1 MKKRSSKREAGALL
15 VVTIACLS
23 SFPAAAQSHPARTLV
38 LSLEDA
44 LRIASGESE
53 NIWVAEAGVQRA
65 VGSEQIVRSQLFPQ
79 VSASVQYIRT
89 LRSQFEGIDFGGD
102 PDDPDG
108 GGEEVDLPF
117 GRANQ
122 YTLGLN
128 LSQVVF
134 DGGQIFAQRRA
145 AEARLRSAE
154 IDVRSARAQTLLD
167 VTQAYFD
174 ARLADSLVTIAQ
186 SSLEQNEEILRQTQV
201 AREVGDRS
209 EFELLRARVAR
220 DNRLPVLIRQ
230 RTARS
235 EAYLRLKQLLNIPPQ
250 DELTLTTGVNE
261 EVPRFAT
268 AANVAPALAPGELSP
283 DERAPVRQA
292 TENVEANEAQ
302 LAQTRA
308 QRLPAVSL
316 SSRYA
321 PVAFPES
328 GLPEPDDFQE
338 DWSVSVSLS
347 VPILTWGR
355 LRANERIA
363 EGNLSEARARLVQT
377 REAAALDT
385 QLARNDLADAQAT
398 LAASTSTTEEARRA
412 YSIAQIR
419 FREGIASQIELAD
432 SRLLLEQ
439 ADVNRA
445 QALRDLQVA
454 RARLALLE
462 DLPINS
468 FGQGG
473 GTVLQPVLP
482 QTPARQSFSNPT
494 VTAAFPGDT
503 TGTGGLV
510 GSGGPIP

>member
-1 MKKRSSKREAGALL
+1 MDKRSSRWEAGALL
-15 VVTIACLS
+15 IATAIACFS
-23 SFPAAAQSHPARTLV
+23 TNATAQEPPPVRTMV

-65 VGSEQIVRSQLFPQ
+65 VGSEQVVRSQLFPQ
-79 VSASVQYIRT
+79 VSASVQYTRT
-89 LRSQFEGIDFGGD
+89 LRSQFEGIDFGGS
-102 PDDPDG
+102 PDG
-108 GGEEVDLPF
+108 EDGEEVDLPF
-117 GRANQ
+117 GRENQ

-174 ARLADSLVTIAQ
+174 AQLADSLVTIAQ
-186 SSLEQNEEILRQTQV
+186 SSLEQTEEILRQTQV
-201 AREVGDRS
+201 ARQVGDRS

-220 DNRLPVLIRQ
+220 DNQLPILIRR

-250 DELTLTTGVNE
+250 NELTLTTGVNE
-261 EVPRFAT
+261 EVPRFAA
-268 AANVAPALAPGELSP
+268 AANVAQAEISP

-292 TENVEANEAQ
+292 AENVEANEAQ

-454 RARLALLE
+454 RARLTLLE

-473 GTVLQPVLP
+473 GTVLRPVLP
-482 QTPARQSFSNPT
+482 QTPAQQSPSNPT

-503 TGTGGLV
+503 TGTGGVV
-510 GSGGPIP
+510 GSGGPIQ

>member
-1 MKKRSSKREAGALL
+1 MKKRSSKRAAGALL
-15 VVTIACLS
+15 VGIAGVIACL
-23 SFPAAAQSHPARTLV
+23 PAPASAQQPPPARTLV

-79 VSASVQYIRT
+79 VSASVVYTRT

-102 PDDPDG
+102 PDG
-108 GGEEVDLPF
+108 GEDGEEVDLPF
-117 GRANQ
+117 GRENQ

-145 AEARLRSAE
+145 AEARLRAAE
-154 IDVRSARAQTLLD
+154 IDVRSARAQALLD

-174 ARLADSLVTIAQ
+174 AQLADSLVTIAQ
-186 SSLEQNEEILRQTQV
+186 SSLEQTEEILRQTQV

-220 DNRLPVLIRQ
+220 DNQLPVLIRR
-230 RTARS
+230 RTGRS

-250 DELTLTTGVNE
+250 NELTLTTGVNE
-261 EVPRFAT
+261 EVPRFA
-268 AANVAPALAPGELSP
+268 AASATSATTVEVSP

-292 TENVEANEAQ
+292 AENVEANEAQ
-302 LAQTRA
+302 LAQARA
-308 QRLPAVSL
+308 QRLPSVSL

-363 EGNLSEARARLVQT
+363 EGNVAEARARLVQT

-454 RARLALLE
+454 RARLTLLE
-462 DLPINS
+462 DLPIDS

-482 QTPARQSFSNPT
+482 QTPALQSPSNPT
-494 VTAAFPGDT
+494 VTAAFPGDI
-503 TGTGGLV
+503 GTA
-510 GSGGPIP
+510 GSGGPIQ

>member
-1 MKKRSSKREAGALL
+1 MKKRSSKRARGLL

-23 SFPAAAQSHPARTLV
+23 SFPAAAQEPPARTLV

-65 VGSEQIVRSQLFPQ
+65 VGSEQIARSQLFPQ
-79 VSASVQYIRT
+79 VSASVVYTRT

-102 PDDPDG
+102 PDG
-108 GGEEVDLPF
+108 GEDGEEVDLPF
-117 GRANQ
+117 GRENQ

-154 IDVRSARAQTLLD
+154 IDVRSARAQALLD

-174 ARLADSLVTIAQ
+174 AQLADSLVTIAQ

-230 RTARS
+230 RTARN

-250 DELTLTTGVNE
+250 NELTLTTGVNE
-261 EVPRFAT
+261 EVPRFASVT
-268 AANVAPALAPGELSP
+268 TVAEVSP

-292 TENVEANEAQ
+292 AENVEANEAQ

-308 QRLPAVSL
+308 QRLPSVSL

-363 EGNLSEARARLVQT
+363 EGNVAEARARLVQT

-454 RARLALLE
+454 RARLTLLE
-462 DLPINS
+462 DLPIDS

-482 QTPARQSFSNPT
+482 QTPARQSPSNPT

-503 TGTGGLV
+503 TGTGGVV
-510 GSGGPIP
+510 GSGGPIQ

>member
-1 MKKRSSKREAGALL
+1 MKKRSSRREAGALL
-15 VVTIACLS
+15 IATAIACFS
-23 SFPAAAQSHPARTLV
+23 ANAAAQSPPARTLV

-53 NIWVAEAGVQRA
+53 NIWVAEAGVLRA
-65 VGSEQIVRSQLFPQ
+65 VGSEQVVRSQLFPQ
-79 VSASVQYIRT
+79 VSASVQYTRT

-108 GGEEVDLPF
+108 GEEVDLPF
-117 GRANQ
+117 GRENQ

-174 ARLADSLVTIAQ
+174 AQLADSLVTIAQ
-186 SSLEQNEEILRQTQV
+186 SSLEQTEEILRQTQV
-201 AREVGDRS
+201 ARQVGDRS

-220 DNRLPVLIRQ
+220 DNQLPVLIRQ

-235 EAYLRLKQLLNIPPQ
+235 EAYLRLKQLLNIPHQ
-250 DELTLTTGVNE
+250 NELTLTTGVNE
-261 EVPRFAT
+261 EVPRFAA
-268 AANVAPALAPGELSP
+268 AANVAPGLAPGEISP
-283 DERAPVRQA
+283 DDRAPVRQA
-292 TENVEANEAQ
+292 AENVEANEAQ

-328 GLPEPDDFQE
+328 GLPEPGDFQE
-338 DWSVSVSLS
+338 DWAVSVSLS
-347 VPILTWGR
+347 VPVLTWGR

-385 QLARNDLADAQAT
+385 QLARNDLSDAQAT

-412 YSIAQIR
+412 YAIAQIR

-439 ADVNRA
+439 SEVNRA
-445 QALRDLQVA
+445 LALRDVQVA
-454 RARLALLE
+454 RARLSLLE
-462 DLPINS
+462 YLPLNQG
-468 FGQGG
+468 FGMSGASPPSQ
-473 GTVLQPVLP
+473 Q
-482 QTPARQSFSNPT
+482 T
-494 VTAAFPGDT
+494 VTASTVGSSL
-503 TGTGGLV
+503 GGLGG
-510 GSGGPIP
+510 GSNVVNTGSPFP

>member
-1 MKKRSSKREAGALL
+1 MKKRSSRREAGALL
-15 VVTIACLS
+15 MAAVAC
-23 SFPAAAQSHPARTLV
+23 FTTAAAAQEAPAPRNLI

-53 NIWVAEAGVQRA
+53 NIWVAEAGVERA
-65 VGSEQIVRSQLFPQ
+65 LGSGQLVRSQLFPQ
-79 VSASVQYIRT
+79 VSASVQYTRT
-89 LRSQFEGIDFGGD
+89 LRSQFADIDFGGSG
-102 PDDPDG
+102 DG
-108 GGEEVDLPF
+108 GEGEEVDLPF
-117 GRANQ
+117 GRENQ

-145 AEARLRSAE
+145 AEARLRSAQIE
-154 IDVRSARAQTLLD
+154 VRSARAQTLLD

-174 ARLADSLVTIAQ
+174 AQLADSLVTIAQ
-186 SSLEQNEEILRQTQV
+186 ASLEQTEEILRQTQV

-220 DNRLPVLIRQ
+220 DNQLPVLIRR

-235 EAYLRLKQLLNIPPQ
+235 ESYLRLKQLLNLPP
-250 DELTLTTGVNE
+250 ETGLTLTTGVEE
-261 EVPRFAT
+261 EVPRFA
-268 AANVAPALAPGELSP
+268 AAADTSPGEISP

-292 TENVEANEAQ
+292 AENVEANEAQ

-308 QRLPAVSL
+308 QRLPSVSL
-316 SSRYA
+316 TSRYA
-321 PVAFPES
+321 PVAFPET

-338 DWSVSVSLS
+338 DWSVTVSLS

-363 EGNLSEARARLVQT
+363 EGNLSEAQARLVQT

-398 LAASTSTTEEARRA
+398 LAASTSTSEEARRA
-412 YSIAQIR
+412 YSIAQLR
-419 FREGIASQIELAD
+419 FREGLASQIELAD

-454 RARLALLE
+454 RARLTLLE
-462 DLPINS
+462 DLPLALTQL
-468 FGQGG
+468 GGG
-473 GTVLQPVLP
+473 GTPILEPVQP
-482 QTPARQSFSNPT
+482 QIPAQGSPSNPT

-503 TGTGGLV
+503 AGTA

>member
-1 MKKRSSKREAGALL
+1 MIQRGSRREAGALL
-15 VVTIACLS
+15 IVTLTFSAT
-23 SFPAAAQSHPARTLV
+23 AATAQEPRPTRTLV

-53 NIWVAEAGVQRA
+53 NVWVAEAGVQRA
-65 VGSEQIVRSQLFPQ
+65 AGNEQVVRSQLFPQ
-79 VSASVQYIRT
+79 VSASVQYTRT
-89 LRSQFEGIDFGGD
+89 LRSQFEGIDFGGG
-102 PDDPDG
+102 PDG
-108 GGEEVDLPF
+108 GEQEEVDLPF
-117 GRANQ
+117 GRENQ

-154 IDVRSARAQTLLD
+154 IDVRSARAQALLD
-167 VTQAYFD
+167 VTEAYFD
-174 ARLADSLVTIAQ
+174 AQLAESLVTIAQ
-186 SSLEQNEEILRQTQV
+186 ASLEQTEEILRQTEV
-201 AREVGDRS
+201 ARRVGDRS

-220 DNRLPVLIRQ
+220 DNQLPALIRQ
-230 RTARS
+230 RTSQA
-235 EAYLRLKQLLNIPPQ
+235 EAYLRLKQLLNIPP
-250 DELTLTTGVNE
+250 ETGLTLTTGVNE

-268 AANVAPALAPGELSP
+268 AASTVPAQISP
-283 DERAPVRQA
+283 DDRAPVRQA
-292 TENVEANEAQ
+292 AENVAANEAQ

-308 QRLPAVSL
+308 QRLPSVSL

-347 VPILTWGR
+347 VPLVTWGR

-398 LAASTSTTEEARRA
+398 LAASSSTSEEARRA
-412 YSIAQIR
+412 YSIAQLR
-419 FREGIASQIELAD
+419 FREGLASQIELAD

-445 QALRDLQVA
+445 RALRDLQVA

-462 DLPINS
+462 DLPIDS

-482 QTPARQSFSNPT
+482 QTPSQQIPSNPT

-503 TGTGGLV
+503 AGTGGVV
-510 GSGGPIP
+510 GSGGPIQ

>member
-1 MKKRSSKREAGALL
+1 MKPRSRKREAGALL
-15 VVTIACLS
+15 FAAMACFS
-23 SFPAAAQSHPARTLV
+23 MTATAQETPPARTLV

-53 NIWVAEAGVQRA
+53 NVWVAEAGVRRA
-65 VGSEQIVRSQLFPQ
+65 VGGERVARSQLFPQ
-79 VSASVQYIRT
+79 VSASVQYTRT
-89 LRSQFEGIDFGGD
+89 LRSQFEDIDFGGS
-102 PDDPDG
+102 PDG
-108 GGEEVDLPF
+108 GEEEVDLPF
-117 GRANQ
+117 GRENQ

-145 AEARLRSAE
+145 AEARLRAAE

-167 VTQAYFD
+167 VTEAYFD
-174 ARLADSLVTIAQ
+174 ARLADSLVVIAE
-186 SSLEQNEEILRQTQV
+186 SSLGQTEEILRQTQV
-201 AREVGDRS
+201 ARDVGDRS
-209 EFELLRARVAR
+209 ELELLRARVAR
-220 DNRLPVLIRQ
+220 DNQLPVLIRQ
-230 RTARS
+230 RTQRS
-235 EAYLRLKQLLNIPPQ
+235 EAYLRLKQLLNVPP
-250 DELTLTTGVNE
+250 ETGITLTTGVDE

-268 AANVAPALAPGELSP
+268 AANTVPAEISP

-292 TENVEANEAQ
+292 AENVAANEAQ

-308 QRLPAVSL
+308 QRLPSVSL
-316 SSRYA
+316 TSRYA

-328 GLPEPDDFQE
+328 GFPEPGDFQE

-355 LRANERIA
+355 LRGNERIA
-363 EGNLSEARARLVQT
+363 EGNLDEARALYVQT

-385 QLARNDLADAQAT
+385 QLARNDLADARAT
-398 LAASTSTTEEARRA
+398 LAASTSTSEEARRA
-412 YSIAQIR
+412 YSIAQLR
-419 FREGIASQIELAD
+419 FREGLASQIELAD
-432 SRLLLEQ
+432 ARLLLEQ
-439 ADVNRA
+439 AGVNRA

-462 DLPINS
+462 DLPIDA
-468 FGQGG
+468 FGLGG

-482 QTPARQSFSNPT
+482 QTPARQIPSNPT

-503 TGTGGLV
+503 TGTA